1 MTDSYTCHR
10 FHPSSPRG
18 HQSHSSALRPGSAS
32 PCRSSGPG
40 RLHRPHELCR
50 VTLWRWMNV
59 MLKVEKEDRRA
70 ENEGGKVKMTR
81 VAIGTQSQYAG
92 VIISATI

>member
-1 MTDSYTCHR
+1 
-10 FHPSSPRG
+10 
-18 HQSHSSALRPGSAS
+18 
-32 PCRSSGPG
+32 
-40 RLHRPHELCR
+40 
-50 VTLWRWMNV
+50 

-81 VAIGTQSQYAG
+81 VPIGTQSQYAG

>member
-1 MTDSYTCHR
+1 
-10 FHPSSPRG
+10 
-18 HQSHSSALRPGSAS
+18 
-32 PCRSSGPG
+32 
-40 RLHRPHELCR
+40 
-50 VTLWRWMNV
+50 

-81 VAIGTQSQYAG
+81 VAIGTQSQYADH